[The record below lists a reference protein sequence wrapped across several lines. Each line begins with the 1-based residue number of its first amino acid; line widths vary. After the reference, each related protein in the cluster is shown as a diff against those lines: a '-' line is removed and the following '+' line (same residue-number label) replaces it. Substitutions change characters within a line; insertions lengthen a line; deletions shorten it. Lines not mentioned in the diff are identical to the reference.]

1 MRPEV
6 RLRDGIRRGA
16 IAASL
21 LQTRNDMEQTTH
33 KTVMIAF
40 LALVLA
46 VGAVQVSAAAVTMT
60 IDDCKSATGGEIT
73 VPVRISGV
81 TNYGTGKINITY
93 NPVVVHVVGV
103 SDSSDS
109 TVITSNIDNT
119 AGIASISAWNTGG
132 VSGDIVFANVA
143 LKAVGSG
150 GKSSPLTLTVA
161 KLVDTSMKSISAGQ
175 SGGTFTISGSSGDA
189 ARTPTP
195 TSGSTGQ
202 PSSQL
207 TPPIPRVV
215 GEPADTEDGPES
227 PPSQPS
233 SHAEDADAAGITGT
247 GDDTEPHGVQT
258 PSQKIPGYGFL
269 SISLSILLVYL
280 ILTRNTKRG
289 GGS

>member
-1 MRPEV
+1 MK
-6 RLRDGIRRGA
+6 
-16 IAASL
+16 
-21 LQTRNDMEQTTH
+21 QTIH
-33 KTVMIAF
+33 KTEMIAF

-73 VPVRISGV
+73 VPLMINGV
-81 TNYGTGKINITY
+81 TNYGTGTINITY

-109 TVITSNIDNT
+109 TVITHSIDNT

-132 VSGDIVFANVA
+132 VSGDIVFANVV
-143 LKAVGSG
+143 LKAVGSSG
-150 GKSSPLTLTVA
+150 ESSPLNLTVA
-161 KLVDTSMKSISAGQ
+161 KLADTSMKSISAGQ
-175 SGGTFTISGSSGDA
+175 SGGTFMISGSSGDA
-189 ARTPTP
+189 AYTPTP

-202 PSSQL
+202 SSSQL
-207 TPPIPRVV
+207 TPPLPRVV
-215 GEPADTEDGPES
+215 GEPADPGAEDSPES

-233 SHAEDADAAGITGT
+233 SPAENADVAGTTDA

-258 PSQKIPGYGFL
+258 PSQKIPGPGVV

-280 ILTRNTKRG
+280 ILTRNAKR
-289 GGS
+289 

>member
-1 MRPEV
+1 
-6 RLRDGIRRGA
+6 
-16 IAASL
+16 
-21 LQTRNDMEQTTH
+21 MEQITH
-33 KTVMIAF
+33 KTAMIAF

-60 IDDCKSATGGEIT
+60 IDDCTAATGGEIT
-73 VPVRISGV
+73 VPLIINGV

-93 NPVVVHVVGV
+93 NPAVVHVMGV

-119 AGIASISAWNTGG
+119 VGIASISAWNTGG

-150 GKSSPLTLTVA
+150 GKSSPLTLTLA

-189 ARTPTP
+189 AYTPTP
-195 TSGSTGQ
+195 GSTGQ

-207 TPPIPRVV
+207 TPPLPRVV
-215 GEPADTEDGPES
+215 GEPADPGAEDSPES

-233 SHAEDADAAGITGT
+233 SPVEDADIAGTTDT
-247 GDDTEPHGVQT
+247 GDDTEPRGVQT
-258 PSQKIPGYGFL
+258 PSQKIPGPGVV

-280 ILTRNTKRG
+280 ILTRNAKRG
-289 GGS
+289 GGR